1 MRIIRKIRLMWEMGF
16 FPLWLKK
23 INKKLNLSSLSNQN
37 KYEIKI
43 WQSLKSISQLNEV
56 ATPKLFSSLWI
67 FKKKKK
73 KEKHFI

>member
-1 MRIIRKIRLMWEMGF
+1 MGF

-23 INKKLNLSSLSNQN
+23 KLINLSSPPNQN

-56 ATPKLFSSLWI
+56 ATPKLPSHPCGFFLKTLYLISESWFRETEAVCVVI
-67 FKKKKK
+67 T
-73 KEKHFI
+73 